1 MVYCRQKN
9 FIICQINDDQQKGQT
24 DRQKKREAKKEENKN
39 THLIRIYVY
48 CLFNE
53 CH

>member
-24 DRQKKREAKKEENKN
+24 DRQKKEKRRKK
-39 THLIRIYVY
+39 RIKTRT
-48 CLFNE
+48 
-53 CH
+53 